1 MEAKDLANIIKDT
14 KKLLKDDKFIAF
26 SGIDR
31 TTLDKKAFTK
41 ALKSTANLCTDL
53 KVAVEYPGTCVESV
67 YVYSKRSH
75 ACLCIPPVGEGE
87 RKCRKIAVTVN
98 VDGNSFVFENLG
110 LLYRMGC
117 GYFRIDAKT
126 QLDFEIALLK
136 IRNILVSSD
145 LLASAVNGL
154 KDTIDAVTDRD
165 PKSPLIKGA

>member
-1 MEAKDLANIIKDT
+1 MEKKNLETIIKDT

-41 ALKSTANLCTDL
+41 ALKSVTNICSDI
-53 KVAVEYPGTCVESV
+53 KVAVENPGTCIESV
-67 YVYSKRSH
+67 YIYSKRSH
-75 ACLCIPPVGEGE
+75 ACLYIPPVGKGE
-87 RKCRKIAVTVN
+87 RKNRKIAVTVN
-98 VDGNSFVFENLG
+98 VDGDPIVFENLG
-110 LLYRMGC
+110 LSYKMNC

-126 QLDFEIALLK
+126 QLDFELSLLK

-145 LLASAVNGL
+145 VLASAVNGL

-165 PKSPLIKGA
+165 PKSPLTKGE